1 MTTFEVSGFVF
12 HPSRN
17 MPGGASGGD
26 GMQGGKDESGS
37 KRAKQS
43 DVLWK
48 SMLRPNVDP
57 HLRPVGQKRMLK
69 V

>member
-1 MTTFEVSGFVF
+1 
-12 HPSRN
+12 
-17 MPGGASGGD
+17 
-26 GMQGGKDESGS
+26 MQGGKDESGS